1 MTPTSVLGRRVMVDH
16 STGSASVGIVVSQ
29 RLDNYVQVAN
39 SACEWQEKLLWIAP
53 QRYVFVDAAQ
63 PAAES
68 ERCVRSGQGSEQRG
82 WQWSA
87 EEWNE
92 WYSQEPRGRSR
103 SAHRSGW
110 RKLEVHAVQ
119 DAHAL
124 RIVQQLKTF
133 GTVDTYHDVWNNK
146 IDLLLIHNWWQRINS
161 NGAEQG
167 CTVLSALFKPLV

>member
-68 ERCVRSGQGSEQRG
+68 ERCVRSGQGSE
-82 WQWSA
+82 
-87 EEWNE
+87 
-92 WYSQEPRGRSR
+92 YSQEPRGRSR

-146 IDLLLIHNWWQRINS
+146 IVARFDLVR
-161 NGAEQG
+161 
-167 CTVLSALFKPLV
+167 C